1 MEERTLYGINV
12 GRMALVCLYRNLGL
26 VALSFPTSGSASPSS
41 EVVATL
47 TGREVLWPGDTAK
60 FPCSIRWDLWQ
71 WVCVPVL
78 EDGAVAVK
86 VTTGSLRNAGNV
98 DLLSERPPTVLL
110 EKIEVAL
117 IARFEE
123 LGLFPSSGDA
133 STSSTTDGGA
143 ADGEPIVR
151 GTSDPLGDDLRW
163 PEGHLRLT
171 YPTVD

>member
-1 MEERTLYGINV
+1 MEERILYSINI

-26 VALSFPTSGSASPSS
+26 VSLSFPTTGSPHPSL

-47 TGREVLWPGDTAK
+47 TGKDVLWPADAVK

-78 EDGAVAVK
+78 EDDSVAVK
-86 VTTGSLRNAGNV
+86 TTTGSLRNAGNV
-98 DLLSERPPTVLL
+98 ELLSERPPTVLL
-110 EKIEVAL
+110 EKIETAL

-123 LGLFPSSGDA
+123 LGLFPSSTVA
-133 STSSTTDGGA
+133 ATSPAAGA
-143 ADGEPIVR
+143 VADGEPVVR
-151 GTSDPLGDDLRW
+151 GESDPLGDDLRW
-163 PEGHLRLT
+163 PEGHLRLD